1 MKNLKR
7 DLKELKE
14 IRELLV
20 VIDMVNGFVKEGS
33 LASPS
38 IMRIVPKIQELLNKY
53 LEKNNSK
60 IIFVRDSH
68 PENAEEFK
76 IYGPHCIEGTKE
88 TEVIDEL
95 KFAEKDAYTY
105 FKNSTN
111 LVFANNFINDLI
123 NMKSLENI
131 DFCGCLSEVCVENGA
146 ISTRNLLDELN
157 RNVIVGVHADAI
169 DTYDAP
175 GHERNAINQI
185 AINRMERNGVK
196 IYRKGIKL

>member
-1 MKNLKR
+1 MKNLER
-7 DLKELKE
+7 SLEELKE

-20 VIDMVNGFVKEGS
+20 VIDMVNGFVKSGT

-38 IMRIVPKIQELLNKY
+38 IMRIVPRIRELLNKY

-60 IIFVRDSH
+60 IVFVRDSH
-68 PENAEEFK
+68 SANAEEFK

-111 LVFANNFINDLI
+111 LVFADKFIHDLT
-123 NMKSLENI
+123 NMRNLEKI

-157 RNVIVGVHADAI
+157 RNVVVGVHADAI

-175 GHERNAINQI
+175 GHERDEINQA
-185 AINRMERNGVK
+185 AINRIKRNGVK
-196 IYRKGIKL
+196 IYKKGKM